1 MEGAAMNPGKVLIL
15 GAARQGQAL
24 ARFFSAQGVHVVLND
39 IQQPEALAQA
49 RQALSNL
56 PIEWVLGSHPL
67 DLLQGVDLL
76 CLSGGVPSDLPLVR
90 AAQARGIPV
99 SNDSEIFME
108 RVLCPVIGIT
118 GSSGKSTTAAL
129 VAHIAELAAQPGQKV
144 WLGGN
149 IGTPLVDRL
158 EEIKA
163 GDLVVL
169 ELSSF
174 QLEWM
179 SRSPHIAAV
188 LNITPNHLDRHPS
201 FEAYKQ
207 AKARI
212 LAFQSLADT
221 AILNREDPEAWSL
234 KASVKGGLLTFGLQP
249 LTGSQPGTYVRAG
262 SVRFTGPQGE
272 NDLLPLSSVHLLGAH
287 NLANV
292 SAAACI
298 GMAAGLPADSIA
310 RGVDSFSGLPH
321 RLETVYQ
328 AAGVTWVDDS
338 IATSPERV
346 MAALKSLDQPLVIL
360 LGGRDKHLDWSALA
374 REITSRRP
382 RVIVFGEAAPQITEA
397 LQRAQDRT
405 SPIEIHSSSDLRDAV
420 STAGAIARRGDVVLL
435 SPGATSFDEFRD
447 FEERGSMFAHW
458 AKAAAGERA

>member
-1 MEGAAMNPGKVLIL
+1 MENATMNLDKVLIL

-39 IQQPEALAQA
+39 IQRPEALTQA

-56 PIEWVLGSHPL
+56 PIEWVLGSHPTE
-67 DLLQGVDLL
+67 LLQGVDLL
-76 CLSGGVPSDLPLVR
+76 CLSGGVPSDLPLVQ
-90 AAQARGIPV
+90 AAQARGIPI

-108 RVLCPVIGIT
+108 RVPCPVIGIT

-129 VAHIAELAAQPGQKV
+129 VAHMAELAVQPGQRV

-149 IGTPLVDRL
+149 IGTPLVDHL
-158 EEIKA
+158 NEIDA
-163 GDLVVL
+163 RDLVVL

-179 SRSPHIAAV
+179 SRSPHIAVV

-212 LAFQSLADT
+212 LAFQSRADT
-221 AILNREDPEAWSL
+221 AVLNREDTEAWSL
-234 KASVKGGLLTFGLQP
+234 KDSVRGRLFTFGLQP
-249 LTGSQPGTYVRAG
+249 SSGGEPATYVRAG
-262 SVRFTGPQGE
+262 SVRFTGPQGDS
-272 NDLLPLSSVHLLGAH
+272 DLVPLSSVHLLGPH

-292 SAAACI
+292 SAAVCTA
-298 GMAAGLPADSIA
+298 MAAELPAKAIA
-310 RGVDSFSGLPH
+310 RGVSTFTGLPH

-328 AAGVTWVDDS
+328 ADGVTWVDDS

-346 MAALKSLDQPLVIL
+346 MAALKCFEQPLVLL

-374 REITSRRP
+374 KEVASRGP
-382 RVIVFGEAAPQITEA
+382 RVIVFGEAAPLITEA
-397 LQRAQDRT
+397 LQRAQESHSPLQIDSSPDLQEAVRT
-405 SPIEIHSSSDLRDAV
+405 A
-420 STAGAIARRGDVVLL
+420 AAIARPGDVVLL
-435 SPGATSFDEFRD
+435 SPGATSFDEFKD
-447 FEERGSMFAHW
+447 FEERGSMFASW
-458 AKAAAGERA
+458 VKAAGGKA